1 MSASALVVLTELFE
15 SIEKAA
21 GPEARIDFAYNRIQ
35 KPDNS
40 WPTITLTVI
49 WPNVIIRKTEADKNS
64 DWVYQCDFDVGEIK
78 YSISQEAHYQKA
90 IRYISDIRLHL
101 YPNQKI

>member
-1 MSASALVVLTELFE
+1 MSLLSVVEIFE
-15 SIEKAA
+15 KIEKIA

-35 KPDNS
+35 TPNRS

-49 WPNVIIRKTEADKNS
+49 WPNAIIRKTEADKNS
-64 DWVYQCDFDVGEIK
+64 DCVYQYDFDVGEIK
-78 YSISQEAHYQKA
+78 YSISQEAHYQRV
-90 IRYISDIRLHL
+90 INYIADIRQHL